1 MIVVKIGGS
10 VAENAKKIIKSLSE
24 TGKDILIIPGGWIFA
39 DVVRGLNLDEDTS
52 HWMAIMSM
60 NLYGLYLS
68 RFAEMIE
75 PVDFNFE
82 VKGVKI
88 LLPYRILREFDE
100 LPHSWDVTSDSI
112 AVWIGEKLGAKKIVK
127 VTNVDGIIING
138 KLVREIEASRL
149 DFQTCLD
156 RYAPVLLKRFQREMF
171 ICNGL
176 HVERIKNY
184 ITRGEALGTTV
195 IGR

>member
-10 VAENAKKIIKSLSE
+10 VAENAGNIIKALFETSE
-24 TGKDILIIPGGWIFA
+24 KILIVPGGWIFA
-39 DVVRGLNLDEDTS
+39 DTVRKLNLDDDTA
-52 HWMAIMSM
+52 HWMAVMSM

-68 RFAEMIE
+68 RFAESIE
-75 PVDFNFE
+75 PENFDFDFT
-82 VKGVKI
+82 GVKI
-88 LLPYRILREFDE
+88 ILPYRLVRNFDE

-112 AVWIGEKLGAKKIVK
+112 AIWIAEKVGAKKILK

-138 KLVREIEASRL
+138 KLVREIEADRL
-149 DFQTCLD
+149 HFQTCLD
-156 RYAPVLLKRFQREMF
+156 RYSPLLLKRFRRDMF

-195 IGR
+195 VGR

>member
-10 VAENAKKIIKSLSE
+10 VAENAGNIIKALFE
-24 TGKDILIIPGGWIFA
+24 TGEKILIVPGGWIFA
-39 DVVRGLNLDEDTS
+39 DTVRKLDLDDDTA
-52 HWMAIMSM
+52 HWMAVMSM
-60 NLYGLYLS
+60 NIFGLYLS
-68 RFAEMIE
+68 RFAEAIE
-75 PVDFNFE
+75 PEDFDFDFT
-82 VKGVKI
+82 GVKI
-88 LLPYRILREFDE
+88 ILPYRIVRNFDE

-112 AVWIGEKLGAKKIVK
+112 AIWIAEKMGAEKILK

-138 KLVREIEASRL
+138 KLVREIEADKL
-149 DFQTCLD
+149 CFETCLD
-156 RYAPVLLKRFQREMF
+156 RYAPLLLKRFRRNLF